1 MLPQKQWYDSS
12 TSDPEQVNR
21 LCRDWDTNQYVAEI
35 LLRRG
40 YKTHQEIKSFLNP
53 ELKNLRDPYELR
65 QMREA
70 VDLLQEMIAEKRRIV
85 ILGDYDVDG
94 ITATALTLEFLNKCG
109 KLDLDFF
116 IPNRIK
122 HGYGLTESSTDIL
135 LEMKP
140 ELVITVDN
148 GITAVREVQRLND
161 EGIKTI
167 ITDHHLADPALLP
180 SGIVVN
186 PNHPECNYSFKKISG
201 CGVALKLI
209 MSLRKSLRDS
219 GWWTT
224 ERPEPNLRESLDL
237 AALGTVAD
245 VMPLVDENRILTHH
259 GLLVMNEKPRLA
271 IRVLQKLKNV
281 KTITSRTLGFQFA
294 PLLNAAGRL
303 EDADMAVKF
312 LLSNDQQEAEKMAK
326 ILDATNIQRREKEGE
341 MLETALALAEK
352 QEQNPALILTS
363 PEFHE
368 GINGI
373 VATRLVERFYKP
385 VLILSEWAGKL
396 KGSGRSIP
404 ELHLKNAL
412 SECADLL
419 DRFGGHAAAA
429 GCSLIPENL
438 DEFRKRFF
446 TFCRENIPKSMEPKL
461 HLDGCLEFPKLT
473 SLFVEQLER
482 LQPFGEGN
490 QEPLF
495 SVETPE
501 LPFTRL
507 KEKHVKWQV
516 NGNVEIIGW
525 NCAESYAE
533 NLPSQ
538 LAVNLGFNEFR
549 GRRKIQLNIQDSRV

>member
-12 TSDPEQVNR
+12 KADPEQVKQ
-21 LCRDWDTNQYVAEI
+21 LCQEWNTNPYVAEI

-40 YKTHQEIKSFLNP
+40 YKTREEIKSFLLPSLN
-53 ELKNLRDPYELR
+53 NLRDPYELR
-65 QMREA
+65 HMREA
-70 VDLLQEMIAEKRRIV
+70 VDLLQDTISKNRRIV

-94 ITATALTLEFLNKCG
+94 ITATALMLDFLSKCG

-122 HGYGLTESSTDIL
+122 HGYGLTEASTDIL

-140 ELVITVDN
+140 NLVITVDN

-161 EGIKTI
+161 VGINTI

-186 PNHPECNYSFKKISG
+186 PNHPECKYPFKKISG

-219 GWWTT
+219 GWWTA
-224 ERPEPNLRESLDL
+224 ERPEPNLRGILDL

-245 VMPLVDENRILTHH
+245 VMPLVDENRILSHH

-271 IRVLQKLKNV
+271 IQVLQKLKNV

-303 EDADMAVKF
+303 EDADVAVNF
-312 LLSNDQQEAEKMAK
+312 LLSNDQQEAEKIAK
-326 ILDATNIQRREKEGE
+326 KLEATNIQRREKEGE
-341 MLETALALAEK
+341 MLETALALAETQK
-352 QEQNPALILTS
+352 NQPALILAS
-363 PEFHE
+363 PDFHE

-385 VLILSEWAGKL
+385 VLILSEREEKL

-404 ELHLKNAL
+404 ELHLKDAL
-412 SECADLL
+412 SGCADLL
-419 DRFGGHAAAA
+419 ERFGGHAAAA
-429 GCSLIPENL
+429 GCRLHLENL
-438 DEFRKRFF
+438 DAFRDRFF
-446 TFCRENIPKSMEPKL
+446 AFCKKNIPESIEPKL
-461 HLDGCLEFPKLT
+461 QLDGYLESPKLT
-473 SLFVEQLER
+473 NLFVDQLER

-501 LPFTRL
+501 FPFTLL
-507 KEKHVKWQV
+507 KEKHVKWQL

-525 NCAESYAE
+525 NRADSFSE
-533 NLPSQ
+533 NPPSK

-549 GRRKIQLNIQDSRV
+549 GRRKIQLNIQDSLV

>member
-12 TSDPEQVNR
+12 TADPEQVKR
-21 LCRDWDTNQYVAEI
+21 LCREWNLNQLVAEI

-40 YKTHQEIKSFLNP
+40 YKTHEEIRSFLIP
-53 ELKNLRDPYELR
+53 ELKNLLDPYELR

-70 VDLLQEMIAEKRRIV
+70 VNLLKKMIAENRRIV

-94 ITATALTLEFLNKCG
+94 ITATALMLDFLNKCG

-122 HGYGLTESSTDIL
+122 HGYGLTEASTDIL
-135 LEMKP
+135 LEMRP

-148 GITAVREVQRLND
+148 GITAAREVKRLND
-161 EGIKTI
+161 AGIKTI
-167 ITDHHLADPALLP
+167 ITDHHLADASLLP

-186 PNHPECNYSFKKISG
+186 PNHPECNYPFKKISG

-224 ERPEPNLRESLDL
+224 ESPEPNLREILDL

-281 KTITSRTLGFQFA
+281 KTITSRTLGFKFA

-446 TFCRENIPKSMEPKL
+446 TFCRENIPESMEPKL

-525 NCAESYAE
+525 NRAESYAE
-533 NLPSQ
+533 TLPSQ

>member
-1 MLPQKQWYDSS
+1 MVPQKQWFDSS
-12 TSDPEQVNR
+12 TGDPEQVKR
-21 LCRDWDTNQYVAEI
+21 LCLEWKTNPQVAEI

-40 YKTHQEIKSFLNP
+40 YKTREEIKSFLMPN
-53 ELKNLRDPYELR
+53 LSNLRDPYELR

-70 VDLLQEMIAEKRRIV
+70 VNLLQDAIVNNRRIV

-94 ITATALTLEFLNKCG
+94 ITATALMLEFLQKCG
-109 KLDLDFF
+109 NLNLDFF

-122 HGYGLTESSTDIL
+122 HGYGLTEASTDIL
-135 LEMKP
+135 LEMNP

-148 GITAVREVQRLND
+148 GITAAREVQRLND

-167 ITDHHLADPALLP
+167 VTDHHLADVSLLP

-186 PNHPECNYSFKKISG
+186 PNHPECNYPFKKISG

-209 MSLRKSLRDS
+209 MALRKSLRDS
-219 GWWTT
+219 GWWTA
-224 ERPEPNLRESLDL
+224 ERTEPNLRDSLDL

-271 IRVLQKLKNV
+271 IQVLQQLKKVN
-281 KTITSRTLGFQFA
+281 TITSRTLGFQFA

-312 LLSNDQQEAEKMAK
+312 LLSNDLQEAETMAK
-326 ILDATNIQRREKEGE
+326 KLDATNFERREKEGE
-341 MLETALALAEK
+341 MLETALALAETQK
-352 QEQNPALILTS
+352 HFPALILTS

-385 VLILSEWAGKL
+385 VLVLSEREEKL

-404 ELHLKNAL
+404 ELHLKDAL
-412 SECADLL
+412 SGCSDLL
-419 DRFGGHAAAA
+419 ERFGGHAAAA

-438 DEFRKRFF
+438 DAFRKRFF
-446 TFCRENIPKSMEPKL
+446 AFCQEHIPESIEPSLK
-461 HLDGCLEFPKLT
+461 LDGSLEFPKLT
-473 SLFVEQLER
+473 DLFVEQLDR

-490 QEPLF
+490 PEPLF
-495 SVETPE
+495 SMETPE
-501 LPFTRL
+501 LPFSL
-507 KEKHVKWQV
+507 IKDKHVKWQL

-525 NCAESYAE
+525 NRAEMYAE
-533 NLPSQ
+533 NPPSK
-538 LAVNLGFNEFR
+538 LAVNLAFNEFR
-549 GRRKIQLNIQDSRV
+549 GRRKIQLTIQDSQ

>member
-1 MLPQKQWYDSS
+1 
-12 TSDPEQVNR
+12 
-21 LCRDWDTNQYVAEI
+21 
-35 LLRRG
+35 
-40 YKTHQEIKSFLNP
+40 
-53 ELKNLRDPYELR
+53 
-65 QMREA
+65 MREA
-70 VDLLQEMIAEKRRIV
+70 VNLLQKMIAENRRIV

-94 ITATALTLEFLNKCG
+94 ITATALMLDFLNKCG

-122 HGYGLTESSTDIL
+122 HGYGLTEASTDIL
-135 LEMKP
+135 LGMRP

-148 GITAVREVQRLND
+148 GITAAREVKRLND
-161 EGIKTI
+161 AGIKTI
-167 ITDHHLADPALLP
+167 ITDHHLADASLLP

-186 PNHPECNYSFKKISG
+186 PNHPECNYPFKKISG

-224 ERPEPNLRESLDL
+224 ESPEPNLREILDL

-352 QEQNPALILTS
+352 QKQNPALILAS

-446 TFCRENIPKSMEPKL
+446 AFCRENIPESIEPKL

-473 SLFVEQLER
+473 SLFVEQLDR

-495 SVETPE
+495 SVKTPE

-525 NCAESYAE
+525 NRAETYAE
-533 NLPSQ
+533 KLPSQ

>member
-1 MLPQKQWYDSS
+1 MVPQKQWFDSS
-12 TSDPEQVNR
+12 TGDPEQVKR
-21 LCRDWDTNQYVAEI
+21 LCLEWKTNPQVAEI

-40 YKTHQEIKSFLNP
+40 YKTREEIKSFLMPN
-53 ELKNLRDPYELR
+53 LSNLRDPYELR

-70 VDLLQEMIAEKRRIV
+70 VNLLQDAIVNNRRIV

-94 ITATALTLEFLNKCG
+94 ITATALMLEFLQKCG
-109 KLDLDFF
+109 NLNLDFF

-122 HGYGLTESSTDIL
+122 HGYGLTEASTDIL
-135 LEMKP
+135 LEMNP

-148 GITAVREVQRLND
+148 GITAAREVKRLND

-167 ITDHHLADPALLP
+167 VTDHHLADVSLLP

-186 PNHPECNYSFKKISG
+186 PNHPECNYPFKKISG

-209 MSLRKSLRDS
+209 MALRKSLRDS
-219 GWWTT
+219 GWWTA
-224 ERPEPNLRESLDL
+224 ERTEPNLRDSLDL

-271 IRVLQKLKNV
+271 IQVLQQLKKVN
-281 KTITSRTLGFQFA
+281 TITSRTLGFQFA

-312 LLSNDQQEAEKMAK
+312 LLSNDLQEAETMAK
-326 ILDATNIQRREKEGE
+326 KLDATNFERREKEGE
-341 MLETALALAEK
+341 MLETALALAETQK
-352 QEQNPALILTS
+352 HFPALILTS

-385 VLILSEWAGKL
+385 VLVLSEREEKL

-404 ELHLKNAL
+404 ELHLKDAL
-412 SECADLL
+412 SGCSDLL
-419 DRFGGHAAAA
+419 ERFGGHAAAA

-438 DEFRKRFF
+438 DAFRNRFF
-446 TFCRENIPKSMEPKL
+446 AFCREHIPESIEPSLK
-461 HLDGCLEFPKLT
+461 LDGSLEFPKLT
-473 SLFVEQLER
+473 DLFVEQLDR

-490 QEPLF
+490 PEPLF
-495 SVETPE
+495 SMETPE
-501 LPFTRL
+501 LPFSL
-507 KEKHVKWQV
+507 IKDKHVKWQL

-525 NCAESYAE
+525 NRAEMYAE
-533 NLPSQ
+533 NPPSK
-538 LAVNLGFNEFR
+538 LAVNLAFNEFR
-549 GRRKIQLNIQDSRV
+549 GRRKIQLTIQDSQ

>member
-1 MLPQKQWYDSS
+1 MVPQKQWFDSS
-12 TSDPEQVNR
+12 TGDPEQVKR
-21 LCRDWDTNQYVAEI
+21 LCLEWKTNPQVAEI

-40 YKTHQEIKSFLNP
+40 YKTREEIKSFLMPN
-53 ELKNLRDPYELR
+53 LSNLRDPYELR

-70 VDLLQEMIAEKRRIV
+70 VNLLQDAIVNNRRIV

-94 ITATALTLEFLNKCG
+94 ITATALMLEFLQKCG
-109 KLDLDFF
+109 NLNLDFF

-122 HGYGLTESSTDIL
+122 HGYGLTEASTDIL
-135 LEMKP
+135 LEMNP

-148 GITAVREVQRLND
+148 GITAAREVKRLND

-167 ITDHHLADPALLP
+167 VTDHHLADVSLLP

-186 PNHPECNYSFKKISG
+186 PNHPECNYPFKKISG

-209 MSLRKSLRDS
+209 MALRKSLRDS
-219 GWWTT
+219 GWWTA
-224 ERPEPNLRESLDL
+224 ERTEPNLRDSLDL

-271 IRVLQKLKNV
+271 IQVLQQLKKVN
-281 KTITSRTLGFQFA
+281 TITSRTLGFQFA

-312 LLSNDQQEAEKMAK
+312 LLSNNFQEAETMAK
-326 ILDATNIQRREKEGE
+326 KLDATNFERREKEGE
-341 MLETALALAEK
+341 MLETALALAETQK
-352 QEQNPALILTS
+352 HFPALILTS

-385 VLILSEWAGKL
+385 VLVLSEREEKL

-404 ELHLKNAL
+404 ELHLKDAL
-412 SECADLL
+412 SGCSDLL
-419 DRFGGHAAAA
+419 ERFGGHAAAA

-438 DEFRKRFF
+438 DAFRKRFF
-446 TFCRENIPKSMEPKL
+446 AFCREHIPESIEPSLK
-461 HLDGCLEFPKLT
+461 LDGSLEFPKLT
-473 SLFVEQLER
+473 DLFVEQLDR

-490 QEPLF
+490 PEPLF
-495 SVETPE
+495 SMETPE
-501 LPFTRL
+501 LPFSL
-507 KEKHVKWQV
+507 IKDKHVKWQL

-525 NCAESYAE
+525 NRAEMYAE
-533 NLPSQ
+533 NPPSK
-538 LAVNLGFNEFR
+538 LAVNLAFNEFR
-549 GRRKIQLNIQDSRV
+549 GRRKIQLTIQDSQV